1 MTRRSLSLAIAATFS
16 VALMAGAAEANH
28 KKKRQNRATCTGF
41 FGCLLGSN
49 SQSNSLAVQKVHWQG
64 ARNYA
69 PGTVIVHTKQRSLYY
84 VLNGETAIRYPVG
97 VGRQGFQWSG
107 SAKIS
112 AKRKW
117 PGWTPPDEMIRRE
130 ARKGRILPSYMPG
143 GPNNPL
149 GARAL
154 YIGSSLYRIHGTNDP
169 STIGRAISSGCIR
182 MMNEHV
188 VDLYNRVQ
196 IGARVHVYQ

>member
-1 MTRRSLSLAIAATFS
+1 MYRRFTSFAMAGVVGLALS
-16 VALMAGAAEANH
+16 VADADANH
-28 KKKRQNRATCTGF
+28 RKKKQLKQQCSGF
-41 FGCLLGSN
+41 VDCLLNTRQRANPLSVRKVAWPAAKRYQPGS
-49 SQSNSLAVQKVHWQG
+49 
-64 ARNYA
+64 
-69 PGTVIVHTKQRSLYY
+69 VIVSTRQRALYY
-84 VLNGETAIRYPVG
+84 VLSDREALRYPVG
-97 VGRQGFQWSG
+97 VGREGFTWSG
-107 SAKIS
+107 NARIS
-112 AKRKW
+112 AKKKW

-182 MMNEHV
+182 MMNDHV
-188 VDLYNRVQ
+188 VDLYNRVR

>member
-1 MTRRSLSLAIAATFS
+1 MISLALAATIGF
-16 VALMAGAAEANH
+16 ALSAGTAEANH
-28 KKKRQNRATCTGF
+28 KKNQTRQQCGF
-41 FGCLLGSN
+41 FGCK
-49 SQSNSLAVQKVHWQG
+49 SQTANLSVKKVRWQG
-64 ARNYA
+64 AHRYT
-69 PGTVIVHTKQRSLYY
+69 PGSIVVHTDQRSLYY
-84 VLNGETAIRYPVG
+84 IVSGDTAIRYPVG
-97 VGRQGFQWSG
+97 VGREGFQWSG
-107 SAKIS
+107 SARIS
-112 AKRKW
+112 AKKKW
-117 PGWTPPDEMIRRE
+117 PGWTPPDEMIMRE

-188 VDLYNRVQ
+188 TDLYNRVS
-196 IGARVHVYQ
+196 IGAKVYVYQ